1 MRSLRIL
8 YNKYFLTA
16 VGFAVLMLFFD
27 QNDWF
32 AQQEKKRELQ
42 ETKDAIA
49 FLQRQ
54 VDTLDGQYAA
64 LRNNPQALEQYAR
77 EHYLMKKDGE
87 DVFIIEDSAAVR
99 K

>member
-1 MRSLRIL
+1 MKFLRIL

-16 VGFAVLMLFFD
+16 VGFLLLMVFFD

-32 AQQEKKRELQ
+32 AQQEKKKELQ

-54 VDTLDGQYAA
+54 IDTLDKDYAA
-64 LRNNPQALEQYAR
+64 LRSNPQELERYAR
-77 EHYLMKKDGE
+77 EHYRMKRDSE
-87 DVFIIEDSAAVR
+87 DLYIVE
-99 K
+99 KK